1 MEKTLLQIQDYI
13 FQNEVEMALKKLQS
27 IFSIAGSELVND
39 VILLMAQLKKLQSDI
54 RKGIIDYATENL
66 VHNRIVNSVLSLTKE
81 IETEPEQF
89 VKFVEVEAELDKSI
103 KEKIDEE
110 LPISMK
116 DSLFERLSY
125 VKEKNLEVNAIWIDD
140 FPSNN
145 RYESKVL
152 KSVGV
157 KIDYAKSSEEGYE
170 MLKTKNYE
178 LILSDIAR
186 NDINDEGLR
195 FHKKLIDESI
205 YIPLVFYTG
214 FVDKEKGV
222 PPYAFGIADLPN
234 ELIHLV
240 LDVIERKY

>member
-1 MEKTLLQIQDYI
+1 
-13 FQNEVEMALKKLQS
+13 
-27 IFSIAGSELVND
+27 
-39 VILLMAQLKKLQSDI
+39 
-54 RKGIIDYATENL
+54 
-66 VHNRIVNSVLSLTKE
+66 
-81 IETEPEQF
+81 
-89 VKFVEVEAELDKSI
+89 
-103 KEKIDEE
+103 
-110 LPISMK
+110 
-116 DSLFERLSY
+116 
-125 VKEKNLEVNAIWIDD
+125 
-140 FPSNN
+140 
-145 RYESKVL
+145 
-152 KSVGV
+152 
-157 KIDYAKSSEEGYE
+157 